1 MYIFPQS
8 QLCSYSLEDSIVVVL
23 MERPDLNAYD
33 YIDITRIGFT
43 FHLPSKSHFVMR
55 GALSDAFESCLGQCI
70 QEQIK

>member
-1 MYIFPQS
+1 M
-8 QLCSYSLEDSIVVVL
+8 VVL

-70 QEQIK
+70 QE